1 MPSMFRGISRCFF
14 IEFKSR
20 AIWDCSAGP
29 YEEVGGWVPAP
40 PPGFFRGFLA
50 VSQVFFSGFGVGE
63 SFLKGCFT
71 VDRLL
76 NQGKPTRRDA

>member
-1 MPSMFRGISRCFF
+1 MLF
-14 IEFKSR
+14 ILAR
-20 AIWDCSAGP
+20 AYTDVV
-29 YEEVGGWVPAP
+29 VGGWVPAL